1 MQTTLIHE
9 EAFDLSTGTAK
20 SSAAAAS
27 AASHAQKSK
36 QSKLQVKPDSLWLT
50 LALAAASAALVC
62 ALWHLDI
69 FAPLQAALFGMSHRA
84 ALKLNQP
91 LVVIAWAFLTVV
103 AVAVGYR
110 LERSR
115 SSRRALIYL
124 AGIVALWYVAGAVAA
139 HFANFDM
146 LFVPTIFVVGLTAI
160 AARIRPLWRIDREL
174 SSSIRRLAMTTHLL
188 EGKRADARMTSGLQL
203 LSTVLPLDEIVVF
216 QLGESGELTAAG
228 RSRDGVTDK
237 MDTKPKH
244 HEWRE
249 GVDLCDEAVRTG
261 LPAVQHMSGAPGA
274 ARVAVPLIHENC
286 TLGALLVKF
295 RENFEPE
302 DKNLLVAFASQLARN
317 FQRQD
322 VRENNFEPTFFDS
335 LSSRAAQYRLDS
347 FRLVSGLL
355 SEQQFGSLAFAEMV
369 DGYAVA
375 YLDGTLAYANR
386 QMLKAAQITGDRAR
400 QLDLFGLL
408 DRFRGGVF
416 DDPRIAI
423 RRVMQTG
430 ESYRH
435 EIYVE
440 ERSQTLDLQ
449 ITLIHELADG
459 KAIHETMALTTTP
472 LCFIVTVRDI
482 SVQKENEK
490 LRSDMVSLMSHE
502 LRTPIT
508 SINGFAELLMLEDNI
523 PEESKEFLRIISTES
538 QRLSRMLSTFLA
550 VSKLEQGDKREV
562 IKIPIRLDAVV
573 HEVLQNQ
580 QPEAKRKR
588 IRLVEQANAHLPP
601 VAGDKGLMTK
611 VVAHLVDNAI
621 RYSPER
627 TSVTVSTV
635 LEADAVR
642 VIVEDRGFGVPTDSL
657 EKIWE
662 KFYRVPREGLDKEET
677 STGLG
682 LSFVKEVVENHGGS
696 VFVESEPNQ
705 GSKFSFTLPRL

>member
-1 MQTTLIHE
+1 MQSTLAQE
-9 EAFDLSTGTAK
+9 EVFQVSDETAK
-20 SSAAAAS
+20 PSKISLLNRFRNRRVQPKTAAQELSPALNLLIAAIIAIIVAALWHFDVFARLQNLLFALNRDAALVAPPIWATAAALLLVGFAIHYLIARS
-27 AASHAQKSK
+27 NHAKRATLYFLAAILAWF
-36 QSKLQVKPDSLWLT
+36 VAG
-50 LALAAASAALVC
+50 ALAA
-62 ALWHLDI
+62 H
-69 FAPLQAALFGMSHRA
+69 F
-84 ALKLNQP
+84 LK
-91 LVVIAWAFLTVV
+91 
-103 AVAVGYR
+103 
-110 LERSR
+110 
-115 SSRRALIYL
+115 
-124 AGIVALWYVAGAVAA
+124 
-139 HFANFDM
+139 FDL
-146 LFVPTIFVVGLTAI
+146 LFVPALLVAALTAVAI
-160 AARIRPLWRIDREL
+160 QARPLKRIDDEL
-174 SSSIRRLAMTTHLL
+174 SNNIRRLAMNTHLL
-188 EGKRADARMTSGLQL
+188 EGKRADARMNSGLQL
-203 LSTVLPLDEIVVF
+203 LNTVLPLDETVVF
-216 QLGESGELTAAG
+216 RLGKNNVLTAAG
-228 RSRDGVTDK
+228 RTRETAPDK
-237 MDTKPKH
+237 MDARPKH
-244 HEWRE
+244 NEWRE
-249 GVDLCDEAVRTG
+249 GVELCDEAVKSG
-261 LPAVQHMSGAPGA
+261 VPAVQILNEETKS
-274 ARVAVPLIHENC
+274 ARVAVPLVHENC
-286 TLGALLVKF
+286 TLGALLVRF
-295 RENFEPE
+295 RENFETE
-302 DKNLLVAFASQLARN
+302 DKKLLVAFAAQLARN
-317 FQRQD
+317 FQRQEA
-322 VRENNFEPTFFDS
+322 RESNVEPTFFDLFS
-335 LSSRAAQYRLDS
+335 TTAAQHRLES
-347 FRLVSGLL
+347 FRLISGLL

-386 QMLKAAQITGDRAR
+386 QMLKAAQITADRAR

-408 DRFRGGVF
+408 DRFKGGVF

-435 EIYVE
+435 EVFVE
-440 ERSQTLDLQ
+440 DRNQTLDLQ
-449 ITLIHELADG
+449 ISLVHELADG
-459 KAIHETMALTTTP
+459 KAIHESLSLTATP
-472 LCFIVTVRDI
+472 LCFIVTVRDV

-588 IRLVEQANAHLPP
+588 IRLVEQSNAHLPP

-611 VVAHLVDNAI
+611 VVNHLVDNAI

-627 TSVTVSTV
+627 TTVTVSTV
-635 LEADAVR
+635 LESDAVR
-642 VIVEDRGFGVPTDSL
+642 VIVEDRGFGVPRDSL

-662 KFYRVPREGLDKEET
+662 KFYRVPREGFDKEET

-696 VFVESEPNQ
+696 VFVESEPNL